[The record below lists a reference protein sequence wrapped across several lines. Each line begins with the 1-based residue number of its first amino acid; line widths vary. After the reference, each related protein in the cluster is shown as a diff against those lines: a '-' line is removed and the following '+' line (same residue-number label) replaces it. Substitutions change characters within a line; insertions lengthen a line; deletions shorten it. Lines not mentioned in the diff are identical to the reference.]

1 MIATFLLAAIVA
13 GPQTPQ
19 AGALAFLQPT
29 AGVHAIVRVLAKT
42 PSYAVLQFTHAEI
55 EGQVASGQILVKRF
69 AFGWQAID
77 LSSASTLT
85 ACSVRAHYLPA
96 ADFARLRSVLSAST
110 VDCPTG
116 DDTDQRDVGPAAD
129 VSAVRAL
136 MVGAAEIIPFV
147 RVVKNY
153 AFLEWVGNGGGEN
166 FYKKTV
172 SGWKKFAGGGGAY
185 QSYELHQH
193 YGVPLS
199 IAQAL
204 LRR

>member
-1 MIATFLLAAIVA
+1 MIGLILATALAA
-13 GPQTPQ
+13 PQTPQ
-19 AGALAFLQPT
+19 AGALAFLQPR
-29 AGVHAIVRVLAKT
+29 AGVHAVVRIAAQT
-42 PSYAVLQFTHAEI
+42 ARYAVLQFSHAEI
-55 EGQVASGQILVKRF
+55 EGQTATGQILVQKF

-77 LSSASTLT
+77 LSSGSQLT
-85 ACSVRAHYLPA
+85 TCSARAHYLPA
-96 ADFARLRSVLSAST
+96 ADFAVLRPVLSPST

-116 DDTDQRDVGPAAD
+116 DDADQRDLGPTTD

-136 MVGAAEIIPFV
+136 MVGMAEIIPFV

-166 FYKKTV
+166 FYKKTA
-172 SGWKKFAGGGGAY
+172 SAWEKIGGGCGAY
-185 QSYELHQH
+185 QSSELHQL

-199 IAQAL
+199 IARAL